1 MHETNIKFNYECG
14 AVSFPRLK
22 HKKTNLYAIKGVM
35 PRATSHPSVFVV
47 PIQKLPEG
55 GTLTKLPQPTPS
67 CIATTPINRAVS
79 GDKGREGDEMWQHGD
94 NGQYMDS

>member
-1 MHETNIKFNYECG
+1 MNAGLCRFHVLNT
-14 AVSFPRLK
+14 
-22 HKKTNLYAIKGVM
+22 KKPNLYDRKGVM
-35 PRATSHPSVFVV
+35 QRATTHPIEFVM

-55 GTLTKLPQPTPS
+55 GTLTKLAQPTPS